1 MAGVAT
7 NDPELCFSVEELDY
21 KIIPHIAKVCQEDV
35 KKGCCHVKRCRS
47 CHLQF
52 TESLEIL

>member
-7 NDPELCFSVEELDY
+7 EDPELCFSVEELDY

-35 KKGCCHVKRCRS
+35 KKGCCHVKRCRP
-47 CHLQF
+47 CHL
-52 TESLEIL
+52 